1 MADLEKQPYGYE
13 QHRLSDSP
21 VRGEGELD
29 QVDETADEHKAL
41 HRDLSARQVS
51 MIAIGGAIGT
61 GLIIGT
67 YVSSPCANTRAHD

>member
-13 QHRLSDSP
+13 QYRLSSSP
-21 VRGEGELD
+21 ARGEGMID
-29 QVDETADEHKAL
+29 QVDEGVDEHKAL

-61 GLIIGT
+61 G
-67 YVSSPCANTRAHD
+67 